1 MLMCVA
7 PQLCYWVY
15 SWPRFNYITAC
26 VILLR
31 PIVDFLEVPTRMRS
45 GEIRYPICEQWVI
58 SKGALFVRD
67 GSYIAMAH
75 EDLS

>member
-1 MLMCVA
+1 
-7 PQLCYWVY
+7 
-15 SWPRFNYITAC
+15 
-26 VILLR
+26 
-31 PIVDFLEVPTRMRS
+31 MRS

-58 SKGALFVRD
+58 SKGADFVRD